1 MQSALYFMVGRRKPR
16 TSTFGL
22 HPFFFK
28 GAVLVQ
34 KLKLNERGTEMT
46 YRDVKPSREVR
57 RELQKYVGCFT
68 DSQRRLKECSIQR
81 ALNWLELYSNHYSA
95 ISDLSLTLEENPDQL
110 CAVFDFLGVL
120 IDLNIIHEF
129 MKDKP

>member
-1 MQSALYFMVGRRKPR
+1 
-16 TSTFGL
+16 
-22 HPFFFK
+22 
-28 GAVLVQ
+28 
-34 KLKLNERGTEMT
+34 MT